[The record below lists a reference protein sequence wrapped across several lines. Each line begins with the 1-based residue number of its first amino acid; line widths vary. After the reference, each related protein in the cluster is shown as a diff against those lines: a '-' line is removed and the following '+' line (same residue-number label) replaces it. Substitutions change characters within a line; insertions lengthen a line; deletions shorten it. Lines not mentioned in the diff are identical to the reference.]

1 MFHHDI
7 LDLTHKG
14 GNVILTNHSDSER
27 GYLREFSKILTEL
40 VGDSVKVRVSQNDKD
55 PLITV

>member
-7 LDLTHKG
+7 LDLIHKG

-27 GYLREFSKILTEL
+27 GYLKEFSKKLTEL
-40 VGDSVKVRVSQNDKD
+40 LGNSVKVEISLKDKD
-55 PLITV
+55 PLTTV